1 MPFALSPSQRWLLVL
16 GLVTGLS
23 GLAHVVVWLAAGQPS
38 LVGPVT
44 WRKPIVFGLSIG
56 ILAVSLAWVVQY
68 LPDRASLT
76 RQARWVTLLLLTE
89 LLLID
94 IQQWRGAGSHFNV
107 ATPLDA
113 AVFQAMGVL
122 ILAAAGILA
131 WWTWRLFTTPRPGVA
146 RERLAAARAA
156 MVFLG
161 VGNLLGIGLVVW
173 GNVVLARTG
182 LPPTVLGAAG
192 DLKLP
197 HALALHGL
205 QVLPVVAL
213 LTSALP
219 REVQRVRTVRAATL
233 GYALVVSG
241 LFAQALLGRAP
252 TEMASLPMVAAVVGA
267 GLVVAT
273 TGGAMLGRRAGWGPA
288 TEGR

>member
-1 MPFALSPSQRWLLVL
+1 MPFPLSPSQRWLLVL

-38 LVGPVT
+38 LAGPVG
-44 WRKPIVFGLSIG
+44 WRKPIVFGLSIAV
-56 ILAVSLAWVVQY
+56 LAVSLAWVVQY
-68 LPDRASLT
+68 LPDRPALT
-76 RQARWVTLLLLTE
+76 RQARWLTGLLLAE

-94 IQQWRGAGSHFNV
+94 VQQWRGVGSHFNI

-113 AVFQAMGVL
+113 AIFQAMGVL

-131 WWTWRLFTTPRPGVA
+131 WWTWRLLRAPRPA
-146 RERLAAARAA
+146 APRERLAAARAA
-156 MVFLG
+156 MVFLA

-173 GNVVLARTG
+173 GNVVLAQTG

-219 REVQRVRTVRAATL
+219 REAQRVRSVHAATF
-233 GYALVVSG
+233 GYAFVVSG
-241 LFAQALLGRAP
+241 LFVQALLGRAP
-252 TEMASLPMVAAVVGA
+252 TEMASLPMAAAVVGA
-267 GLVVAT
+267 GLIAAAT
-273 TGGAMLGRRAGWGPA
+273 GRALRARRAGWRPA